1 MQAINMNNQPIP
13 AKGYLIANF
22 TIHDQDIFQKYVEAG
37 GHLAAKFNGR
47 VILFDANPKIVEGKS
62 EAIIA
67 LMEFATFDDAERF
80 YNSPEYSSAREFR
93 IAATTST
100 IILAEGLPG

>member
-1 MQAINMNNQPIP
+1 MNNQTIP

-22 TIHDQDIFQKYVEAG
+22 TIHDQATFQKYVEAG

-67 LMEFATFDDAERF
+67 LMEFATFADAERF
-80 YNSPEYSSAREFR
+80 YNSPEYTAARQFR

-100 IILAEGLPG
+100 VVLAEGLPQ

>member
-1 MQAINMNNQPIP
+1 MENQTPS
-13 AKGYLIANF
+13 KGYLIATF
-22 TIHDQDIFQKYVEAG
+22 TIHDQATFQKYVEAG

-47 VILFDANPKIVEGKS
+47 VILFDTNPKIVEGKA

-67 LMEFATFDDAERF
+67 LMEFASIADVERF
-80 YNSPEYSSAREFR
+80 YNSPEYTAARQFR

-100 IILAEGLPG
+100 IILAEGLPQ

>member
-1 MQAINMNNQPIP
+1 MMENQTPP
-13 AKGYLIANF
+13 KGYLIATF
-22 TIHDQDIFQKYVEAG
+22 TIHDQATFQDYVDTG

-47 VILFDANPKIVEGKS
+47 IILFDTNPKIVEGKS

-67 LMEFATFDDAERF
+67 LMEFATLADVERF
-80 YNSPEYSSAREFR
+80 YNSQEYTAARQFR

-100 IILAEGLPG
+100 IILAEGLPQ